1 MIGGSGLVWTNR
13 EVKSH
18 VFENRA
24 TSKQGLGSCGS
35 ARVHTMIGRSL
46 IILAVTTLGATAVV
60 AQSSK
65 VTVHRGSDT
74 HTIEID
80 SQGYAVAPKVR
91 IERVPQSPTET
102 AAQADTRIH
111 VTGVSGPA
119 AHAQLGAGQTLWL
132 TDESGSGIIACRLAW
147 TTLLA
152 PPRFVLRCYT
162 EDGGVAR
169 PGTTLRRWL
178 PRDVFRARNR
188 PAHVSAHGS

>member
-1 MIGGSGLVWTNR
+1 VIGGSGLVWTNR

-91 IERVPQSPTET
+91 IERVPQGPTET
-102 AAQADTRIH
+102 AAQANTRIH

-132 TDESGSGIIACRLAW
+132 TG

-162 EDGGVAR
+162 EDGCVAR

-188 PAHVSAHGS
+188 PAHVSAHVSWR